1 VDRQTGEPYYHALVH
16 ADANSLASIGADF
29 KLQAGMSAEVYIEGS
44 KQTALQY
51 LVEPVTTTLRKAGRQ
66 M

>member
-1 VDRQTGEPYYHALVH
+1 
-16 ADANSLASIGADF
+16 
-29 KLQAGMSAEVYIEGS
+29 MSAEVYIEGS

-51 LVEPVTTTLRKAGRQ
+51 LVEPVTNTLRKAGRQ